1 MNKRNACMM
10 KLVLITRFGCDAK
23 FSLSLL
29 FVFYIIRNDRWCHK
43 KKLKLQATNQSTISF
58 FDLINNNWEKKVHNN
73 GTSIMALMRNKCPK
87 ETRFFF
93 FLEKSSNSFLS
104 FGDYHLAE
112 SYAIHTPL
120 PYRLYYGN
128 LRGKRQFKI
137 EVDGNIIESFDV
149 YYSVKVILFGVFFS
163 FVFFF
168 YWWSVFMVSFTI
180 ALPTLSHPIKFIL
193 WR

>member
-1 MNKRNACMM
+1 
-10 KLVLITRFGCDAK
+10 
-23 FSLSLL
+23 
-29 FVFYIIRNDRWCHK
+29 
-43 KKLKLQATNQSTISF
+43 
-58 FDLINNNWEKKVHNN
+58 
-73 GTSIMALMRNKCPK
+73 MALMRNKCPK

-149 YYSVKVILFGVFFS
+149 YYSVKVILFGVFF
-163 FVFFF
+163 FVRFFLLLMKRIYGF
-168 YWWSVFMVSFTI
+168 FHNRITN
-180 ALPTLSHPIKFIL
+180 ALTPHQVHTLKIDQYAI
-193 WR
+193 